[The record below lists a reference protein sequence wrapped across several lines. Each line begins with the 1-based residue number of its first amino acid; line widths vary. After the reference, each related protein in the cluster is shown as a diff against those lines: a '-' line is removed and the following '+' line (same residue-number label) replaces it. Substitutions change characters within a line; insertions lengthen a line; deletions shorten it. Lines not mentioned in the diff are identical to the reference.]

1 MTLARMVSVDGDGK
15 RIQQIVVE
23 RMNGERISRGDM
35 YSNDFKEILLRREQ
49 KIKPQERYRIK
60 EMRNTKAWLC
70 CDKNDPEERKRLVK
84 PKREKKRG
92 KTKVWKISSG

>member
-49 KIKPQERYRIK
+49 KIKP
-60 EMRNTKAWLC
+60 
-70 CDKNDPEERKRLVK
+70 
-84 PKREKKRG
+84 
-92 KTKVWKISSG
+92 